1 MRIRRYPL
9 QGDKFPAP
17 TVYMVG
23 LFVGMLLMN
32 FGKSIFLDN
41 AGFLSEDT
49 LYHMK
54 YITVDRNALFC
65 YVLLQRIGR
74 VLILVILTTTYLG
87 IFVCYGAVLWYGMGM
102 GAFLAAAV
110 IRYGVKG
117 IMFVTVSM
125 FPHYLL
131 YIPAMVWLLFQCM
144 ALYRSIYLDKT
155 FPGNRNK
162 NVPIK
167 KLLQFLGT
175 IAAFLLGC
183 ALESYVNPS
192 LMSGLLRVF

>member
-1 MRIRRYPL
+1 MRILRHPAH
-9 QGDKFPAP
+9 GDKFPMA
-17 TVYMVG
+17 TVYVVG
-23 LFVGMLLMN
+23 LFIGMLLMN
-32 FGKSIFLDN
+32 FGKSIFLEN

-65 YVLLQRIGR
+65 YLLLQRMGR
-74 VLILVILTTTYLG
+74 VLIILILTTTYLG
-87 IFVCYGAVLWYGMGM
+87 IVVCYASVLWYGVGT
-102 GAFLAAAV
+102 GTFLAAAV
-110 IRYGVKG
+110 IRYGMKG
-117 IMFVTVSM
+117 ILFVVVSM

-131 YIPAMVWLLFQCM
+131 YIPAMAWLLYCCY

-155 FPGNRNK
+155 FSGDWKR

-183 ALESYVNPS
+183 ALEGYINPS